1 MVRERSD
8 KSKSPEPSIM
18 KTLKRLFT
26 PIAITTMAF
35 SISLS
40 SKACICENLR
50 SIDSLAQLAEY
61 SFIAHVKIIE
71 DQTFKQHSKENIGDI
86 GLLTIQI
93 IELFKGDSITQLL
106 EYSKRTSCDMG
117 ISKGEEWILFG
128 RNRNGRIAVDACDRD
143 EWYKQI
149 NGKRDWQY
157 GRGFY
162 ELKRLRQLYQH
173 PIKTYENETRI
184 EYYSN
189 GLREIEETYVNGK
202 KDGERKLWYPN
213 GRLRCREFY
222 MNDTLDGKTEWF
234 YPSGQIDVEEY
245 HIKGKPCNVRRTY
258 FDTTND
264 KSWVEYYKTSQKIKG
279 KVYRPVIYPTIQP
292 HYELIYDANGKP
304 LIHREYNRTG
314 TIDNEETID
323 WARNF
328 RVIVYYHDNGKVSS
342 IGYKLN
348 GKNYG
353 HYQTYN
359 EDGFPGRGWDYDENG
374 NVIKEKK

>member
-1 MVRERSD
+1 MN
-8 KSKSPEPSIM
+8 
-18 KTLKRLFT
+18 TLKQIMRPLAL
-26 PIAITTMAF
+26 AILTIGSSF
-35 SISLS
+35 S
-40 SKACICENLR
+40 SKACMCMNYR

-61 SFIAHVKIIE
+61 SFIAHVKIID
-71 DQTFKQHSKENIGDI
+71 DQNYQQQSKDDFGDV

-93 IELFKGDSITQLL
+93 IELFKGDTITQIL

-128 RNRNGRIAVDACDRD
+128 RNRNNKIAVDACDRD
-143 EWYKQI
+143 EWYKQK
-149 NGKRDWQY
+149 NGERDWQY

-202 KDGERKLWYPN
+202 KAGERKIWYPN

-222 MNDTLDGKTEWF
+222 INDTLDGKKEWF
-234 YPSGQIDVEEY
+234 YSSGQIDEEEY
-245 HIKGKPCNVRRTY
+245 YIRGKHCNISRTY
-258 FDTTND
+258 FDTTDD
-264 KSWVEYYKTSQKIKG
+264 KSRDDYYKRSQKIKG
-279 KVYRPVIYPTIQP
+279 KVYQPVIYPKIQP
-292 HYELIYDANGKP
+292 HYEIIYDPNGNP
-304 LIHREYNRTG
+304 LISREYNRTG
-314 TIDNEETID
+314 TIHNEKTID
-323 WARNF
+323 WERNF
-328 RVIVYYHDNGKVSS
+328 RVIIYYHDNGKASS
-342 IGYKLN
+342 IGYTLN

-359 EDGFPGRGWDYDENG
+359 EDGFPDRSWDYDEKG
-374 NVIKEKK
+374 EVIKDKK

>member
-1 MVRERSD
+1 MY
-8 KSKSPEPSIM
+8 
-18 KTLKRLFT
+18 TLKQTMTSLAL
-26 PIAITTMAF
+26 AILAIG
-35 SISLS
+35 ISFS
-40 SKACICENLR
+40 SKACMCTNSR
-50 SIDSLAQLAEY
+50 AIDSIAQLAEY
-61 SFIAHVKIIE
+61 SFIAHVKIID
-71 DQTFKQHSKENIGDI
+71 DQNYKQHSKDNIGDI

-93 IELFKGDSITQLL
+93 IELFKGDSIALIL

-117 ISKGEEWILFG
+117 ISKGEEWILFA
-128 RNRNGRIAVDACDRD
+128 RNRNGKLAVDACDRD
-143 EWYKQI
+143 TWYKR
-149 NGKRDWQY
+149 NTGERDWQY
-157 GRGFY
+157 GHGFY
-162 ELKRLRQLYQH
+162 ELKKLRQLYQH

-222 MNDTLDGKTEWF
+222 INDTLDGKAEWF
-234 YPSGQIDVEEY
+234 YSSGQIDVEEY
-245 HIKGKPCNVRRTY
+245 YIRGKHCNVRRTY
-258 FDTTND
+258 FDTAYDTNWD
-264 KSWVEYYKTSQKIKG
+264 DYYKTSKKIKG

-292 HYELIYDANGKP
+292 HYELIYDPNGNP
-304 LIHREYNRTG
+304 LIHREYKRTG
-314 TIDNEETID
+314 AIYNEETID

-328 RVIVYYHDNGKVSS
+328 RVNVYYHDNGKVSS

-359 EDGFPGRGWDYDENG
+359 EDGFPDRGWDYDENG
-374 NVIKEKK
+374 EVIKEKK